1 MNLKDY
7 VVETVTWQAKQG
19 VSTEDMSAAI
29 DDMLVDLKTLP
40 GFLHESLCQ
49 ASNGD
54 WMQLYYWE
62 TEHDAH
68 QSNALMADKASF
80 VQLLSLIVPESVA
93 INVYAPVQASSGIVF
108 T

>member
-7 VVETVTWQAKQG
+7 VVETVLWQAKQG

-40 GFLHESLCQ
+40 GFLHETLCQ

-62 TEHDAH
+62 TEHDAQ
-68 QSNALMADKASF
+68 QSSALMADKASF
-80 VQLLSLIVPESVA
+80 VQLLSLIAPESVE
-93 INVYAPVQASSGIVF
+93 IKVYTPVQASSEIAF

>member
-7 VVETVTWQAKQG
+7 VVETVLWQAKQG

-29 DDMLVDLKTLP
+29 DDMLVDLKTLQ
-40 GFLHESLCQ
+40 GFLHETLCQ

-62 TEHDAH
+62 TEHDAQ
-68 QSNALMADKASF
+68 QSSALMADKASF
-80 VQLLSLIVPESVA
+80 VQLLSLIAPESVE
-93 INVYAPVQASSGIVF
+93 INVYTPVQVSSEIAF